1 MSIINTLIK
10 PVDSI
15 TVNRP
20 AVHTVG
26 NLALAVDYDNPAA
39 EVAESAENFDVRS
52 YFMTKGFAID
62 FSKENVCIGPVEN
75 LAFLVA
81 VNYRSCKYF
90 LKYIREN
97 VAKKCFHINYSLS
110 QASDS
115 EKDVIVGLAEKF
127 GEYGI
132 ISNVFYNRN
141 TNVIN
146 GMISSAPRIIN
157 FLNGDYLEFYG
168 RAVAERVVKESAQK
182 HGVDYE
188 IYSNVIISKDA
199 EKHELDIVFRV
210 GENVFWSEIKS
221 GKFSDFDNYRKLGI
235 LMGVNPDRHILL
247 TAEKS
252 DEAAEVISWFYQ
264 FYVSNIENFKN
275 KLEEMIDKAFE
286 GGKNND

>member
-15 TVNRP
+15 TVNRS

-26 NLALAVDYDNPAA
+26 NLALAVDFNNPAV
-39 EVAESAENFDVRS
+39 EVTESVENFDVRS

-97 VAKKCFHINYSLS
+97 VAKKYFHINYSLS

-146 GMISSAPRIIN
+146 GMIS
-157 FLNGDYLEFYG
+157 
-168 RAVAERVVKESAQK
+168 
-182 HGVDYE
+182 
-188 IYSNVIISKDA
+188 
-199 EKHELDIVFRV
+199 
-210 GENVFWSEIKS
+210 
-221 GKFSDFDNYRKLGI
+221 
-235 LMGVNPDRHILL
+235 
-247 TAEKS
+247 
-252 DEAAEVISWFYQ
+252 
-264 FYVSNIENFKN
+264 
-275 KLEEMIDKAFE
+275 
-286 GGKNND
+286 